1 MNDEN
6 NNNNDLNLSNLY
18 GVTTSENVKQ
28 SSEELQKEIEQ
39 NIETPPP
46 VKEEPKKESLPKKE
60 KPNKNNNSSTSA
72 VPLLIILIIVI
83 VVGYNFIIK
92 NDDTSLKTEK
102 NDDEEK
108 YEVINN
114 VPKTE
119 EPTDP
124 ESINKKAMAD
134 LFKKYAKKVDDY
146 IQKGKYY
153 CVVGEL
159 LRPTRF
165 VIEIDT
171 SSGDST
177 AQQNGRLIQEDSV
190 KSPWD
195 NKDIKGYII
204 VENQLMENNKYHVFL
219 SDGYY
224 GLAAETERKK
234 INQESIVPNISY
246 PIPSEDNTKCHLG
259 EEPVE

>member
-39 NIETPPP
+39 SIETPPP

-72 VPLLIILIIVI
+72 VSLLIILIIVI

-92 NDDTSLKTEK
+92 NDDTSLKTDNNEDK
-102 NDDEEK
+102 EK

-114 VPKTE
+114 VPKNDDA
-119 EPTDP
+119 TDP
-124 ESINKKAMAD
+124 ESANKKAMAD
-134 LFKKYAKKVDDY
+134 LFKKYARKVAAY
-146 IQKGKYY
+146 VESNMYY
-153 CVVGEL
+153 CIKGEM
-159 LRPTRF
+159 LRPTSF
-165 VIEIDT
+165 IIEIDT
-171 SSGDST
+171 SEGEST
-177 AQQNGRLIQEDSV
+177 AQQNGKLVQDDTT

-195 NKDIKGYII
+195 NKDIKGYIL
-204 VENQLMENNKYHVFL
+204 VDSHTNRYTVYYVFL
-219 SDGYY
+219 SDDYY
-224 GLAAETERKK
+224 GLSAETDRKK
-234 INQESIVPNISY
+234 IQGTSILPNISY
-246 PIPSEDNTKCHLG
+246 PTVPTTYSYSKCHLG
-259 EEPVE
+259 TE